1 MCTTVYTTPTL
12 QHILAQNLNPGI
24 AEQIQKATN
33 PSSAAQL
40 QKALS
45 PAKETQSQEPPSL
58 NTGGSVGT
66 QVNTI
71 A

>member
-24 AEQIQKATN
+24 ALQIQKATD
-33 PSSAAQL
+33 PSPQAQL
-40 QKALS
+40 QKALN
-45 PAKETQSQEPPSL
+45 PAKNTASQQPAAL
-58 NTGGSVGT
+58 NTTGSAGT
-66 QVNTI
+66 QVNMV